1 YGMVELPSGRMK
13 SREGTVVD
21 ADDMIAEMIALAKE
35 QTEAA
40 GKTEGFNDEELQQ
53 LYRTIGLGALKFYLL
68 RVEPKKK
75 MIFDPKESIDLHGF
89 TATFI
94 QYAHAR
100 ICSVMRKSGLS
111 LAGGLKAT
119 ALEDL
124 EKNLLLQIEQFPAI
138 LEQAGREYN
147 PSALCNYAF
156 RLAQTFNT

>member
-1 YGMVELPSGRMK
+1 
-13 SREGTVVD
+13 
-21 ADDMIAEMIALAKE
+21 
-35 QTEAA
+35 
-40 GKTEGFNDEELQQ
+40 
-53 LYRTIGLGALKFYLL
+53 
-68 RVEPKKK
+68 
-75 MIFDPKESIDLHGF
+75 DPKESIDLHGF

-100 ICSVMRKSGLS
+100 ICSVIRKSGLS

-156 RLAQTFNT
+156 RLAQTFNTFFDKHHINNAETEEKKILRLHIAAHTAATLRQAMGLLGISVPDKM